1 MSKGRDKEKEIQ
13 SRGERDD
20 IKERWEDRKRHPGNT
35 DRRERD
41 ANTKK
46 DGKIKTKRSLPPK
59 EGDREKQRNRVS
71 KKARKTEQIE
81 RP

>member
-35 DRRERD
+35 DRRERE
-41 ANTKK
+41 TQ
-46 DGKIKTKRSLPPK
+46 I
-59 EGDREKQRNRVS
+59 Q
-71 KKARKTEQIE
+71 RKTE
-81 RP
+81 R